1 MAQDLRRYLA
11 GLPVHATPP
20 GRVYLIRKFI
30 ARHQA
35 ITAMAAL
42 LTIAVVGGLAA
53 LSYGMREARLGRLEA
68 ENAFREEAIERA
80 RAQAMSDF
88 LLGNML
94 TAIDPDL
101 YQGEDRS
108 LQEILRATAEEAG
121 LVAGETAGGAAAG
134 AGADRPV
141 AAGDRRFVRCRGDA
155 DARGGS
161 ISGAARR
168 VRRGNY

>member
-1 MAQDLRRYLA
+1 
-11 GLPVHATPP
+11 
-20 GRVYLIRKFI
+20 
-30 ARHQA
+30 
-35 ITAMAAL
+35 MAAL

-108 LQEILRATAEEAG
+108 LQEILRATAEEADASLAEQPAVLLRVLERIG
-121 LVAGETAGGAAAG
+121 QSQRAIGDSFGAAATLT
-134 AGADRPV
+134 
-141 AAGDRRFVRCRGDA
+141 RG
-155 DARGGS
+155 RS
-161 ISGAARR
+161 ISGATRP
-168 VRRGNY
+168 VCRGDY